1 MSRMEGQA
9 IRRRTWTSAPTAI
22 VTVVAVSLLVACL
35 SAGPA
40 LPQPDAPVVPPGDES
55 IRRQQE
61 EAPPREEDEADRS
74 SEGRQVD
81 DMEREESE
89 ASDEQ
94 REGLAVD
101 DLEQPREGYLWGGR
115 RSQRPDPTVT
125 AEGALTMFMRARNY
139 RTIRM
144 LKSVMTPSLQ
154 ASYDRDSARFNG
166 RQNVRLSAF
175 YFQPN
180 DLKAVHYTGPK
191 GAREADIYDATV
203 RSLWT
208 DQGELADRR
217 LEVVRLA
224 QEESGLWRVGRLDIK
239 KSDRS
244 RFQEQIPSIT
254 SLRKV
259 LRAWHRRQAALAKPL
274 LSQAFLKEHFIEEEG
289 SSPLFDGDPSL
300 RHAGFEVLEILWEKN
315 AAEATALV
323 DLYFTA
329 RNRFGALEPQPHR
342 IELVRVGA
350 GWYVDS
356 WVER

>member
-1 MSRMEGQA
+1 MSRRDEKA
-9 IRRRTWTSAPTAI
+9 IRRRTGTSTPTAI
-22 VTVVAVSLLVACL
+22 VTAVAVSLLVACL
-35 SAGPA
+35 SAGSA
-40 LPQPDAPVVPPGDES
+40 LPQPEAPAAPPGDES

-74 SEGRQVD
+74 SGRRQVEEV
-81 DMEREESE
+81 EREESE
-89 ASDEQ
+89 ASDEK

-101 DLEQPREGYLWGGR
+101 DLERPGEGYLWGGR
-115 RSQRPDPTVT
+115 RSRRPDPTVT

-166 RQNVRLSAF
+166 KQNVRLSAF
-175 YFQPN
+175 YFQPE

-239 KSDRS
+239 ESDRS
-244 RFQEQIPSIT
+244 RFQEQIPSVT

-259 LRAWHRRQAALAKPL
+259 LRAWHRRQAALARPL
-274 LSQAFLKEHFIEEEG
+274 LSQAFLQEHSIEGEG
-289 SSPLFDGDPSL
+289 PSPLFEGDPSL
-300 RHAGFEVLEILWEKN
+300 RHAGFEVLEILWTEG
-315 AAEATALV
+315 ATEATALV
-323 DLYFTA
+323 DLYVTA
-329 RNRFGALEPQPHR
+329 RNRFGALEPQSRR
-342 IELVRVGA
+342 IGLVRVGA